1 MNGTPDLQRELEA
14 FHAGQGFRVWQIL
27 GAWPRREGSQDGWH
41 FAVWAPNASAIGL
54 IGDFNSWH
62 ATPMTCTGDIWVAFV
77 AGARAGQAYKFQI
90 TQHNG
95 QVQDKADPYARQAE
109 LRPHT
114 ASRLPQPQRHRWR
127 DKKWLQERQ
136 QRQQGSAPV
145 SIYELHLG
153 SWRKPDGQTP
163 SYRAIAQ
170 PLADHV
176 TRLGFTHVELLPL
189 CEYPYDPS
197 WGYQVTGYFAPTS
210 RYGDPD
216 DLRFFVDTL
225 HRAGIGVLVDWVPA
239 HFPRD
244 GHGLGRFDG
253 AALFEHPDPR
263 RGEHPDWGTFIFD
276 YGRPEVRSF
285 LLASAHYWMDQ
296 FHLDGF
302 RVDAVASMLYLDY
315 SRNHGDWLPNIHG
328 GNWNL
333 EAISLLQDFN
343 EMVHFHFPG
352 ALTIAEESTAFP
364 GVTRP
369 REQGGLGFSYKWNM
383 GWMHD
388 TLKYLREDPVHRSYH
403 HDTITFSSL
412 YHYSEA
418 FALPLSH
425 DEVVH
430 GKGSLLRKMGGPW
443 FDGLPQ
449 LRLLYGYQWA
459 HPGRKLLFMGQEFGQ
474 EREWDFDREL
484 DWHLC
489 QDPARQG
496 LLRWIGAL
504 NELYRSH
511 PALHLGDG
519 DGSGFCWVDGS
530 DAADSILVWSR
541 LGGGREVVVVLHFTP
556 VQRTSQYLPMPAT
569 GTWKVILSS
578 DLEMFGGAGQ
588 HMPEPVE
595 AAEQW
600 GRPMICVDLAGY
612 AVLALERA

>member
-1 MNGTPDLQRELEA
+1 MTVSLDLQSELQA
-14 FHAGQGFRVWQIL
+14 FHAGRGFRAWQIL
-27 GAWPRREGSQDGWH
+27 GAWPKRENGQDGWH
-41 FAVWAPNASAIGL
+41 FAVWAPNARAIAL
-54 IGDFNSWH
+54 IGDFNGWH
-62 ATPMTCTGDIWVAFV
+62 AAPMTCTGDIWVLFV
-77 AGARAGQAYKFQI
+77 PGAQPGQAYKFQI
-90 TQHNG
+90 VQQNG
-95 QVQDKADPYARQAE
+95 QVQDKADPFARHAE
-109 LRPHT
+109 VRPHT

-127 DKKWLQERQ
+127 DKAWLQERP
-136 QRQQGSAPV
+136 QRQHLSAAV

-153 SWRKPDGQTP
+153 SWRKPGGQTP
-163 SYRAIAQ
+163 AYRDIAQ
-170 PLADHV
+170 QLANHV
-176 TRLGFTHVELLPL
+176 RELGFTHVELLPL

-210 RYGDPD
+210 RYGEPD
-216 DLRFFVDTL
+216 DLRFLVDTL

-253 AALFEHPDPR
+253 GALFEDPDPR
-263 RGEHPDWGTFIFD
+263 RGEHPDWGTYIFD

-285 LLASAHYWMDQ
+285 LLSSAHYWMDQ

-315 SRNHGDWLPNIHG
+315 SRNHGEWLPNVHG

-343 EMVHFHFPG
+343 EMVHYHFPG

-364 GVTRP
+364 QVTQP
-369 REQGGLGFSYKWNM
+369 RERGGLGFSYKWNM

-388 TLKYLREDPVHRSYH
+388 TLKYMREDPIHRSFH

-443 FDGLPQ
+443 FDGLAQ

-489 QDPARQG
+489 ADPPRQG
-496 LLRWIGAL
+496 LMRWLAAL
-504 NELYRSH
+504 NDLYRNN

-519 DGSGFCWVDGS
+519 DGTGFSWVDGS

-541 LGGGREVVVVLHFTP
+541 LGGGREVVFVLHFTP
-556 VQRTSQYLPMPAT
+556 VHRASQYLPVPAT
-569 GTWKVILSS
+569 GLWKMILSS
-578 DLEMFGGAGQ
+578 ELETFGGGAKSLPAPFQ
-588 HMPEPVE
+588 

-600 GRPMICVDLAGY
+600 GRPMICVDLPGY